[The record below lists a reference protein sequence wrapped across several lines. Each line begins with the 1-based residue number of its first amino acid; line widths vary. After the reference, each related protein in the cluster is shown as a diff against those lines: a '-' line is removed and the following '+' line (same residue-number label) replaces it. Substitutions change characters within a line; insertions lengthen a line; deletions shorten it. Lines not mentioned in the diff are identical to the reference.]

1 MPLAPR
7 PSRVPND
14 RVRTIQSLSMKR
26 LLAAIPVACGLFAG
40 TAAAQPASIAV
51 DVMTC
56 LLKPKQV
63 IQLGSPV
70 FGLIDGIFA
79 DRGEAVT
86 QGQLLAKL
94 NTSVEEAQLA
104 LDRFRATNTTP
115 IEVARTDMTW
125 NQRELA
131 RRQQLVGNMF
141 SRANEVDEI
150 VTRIEQARIAI
161 RRGEMDQRTAMLE
174 AERAEAQLNLRMI
187 KSPLNGVVTDIK
199 LMPGEFIHEQATI
212 MTIAQ
217 IDPLNADLVV
227 PAEHYGAVKV
237 GLVADLTLGPPLNRT
252 LPATVDAV
260 DPVIDAA
267 SDTFRVRL
275 VLPNPGNQI
284 PAGVRCTVQLPH
296 RGEG

>member
-1 MPLAPR
+1 MTDRMPKPLA
-7 PSRVPND
+7 
-14 RVRTIQSLSMKR
+14 
-26 LLAAIPVACGLFAG
+26 LAALVPLALAVLADGAR
-40 TAAAQPASIAV
+40 AQPVPIAV
-51 DVMTC
+51 DVTTC
-56 LLKPKQV
+56 LIKPKQV
-63 IQLGSPV
+63 VQLGSPV
-70 FGLIDGIFA
+70 FGLIDGVFV
-79 DRGEAVT
+79 DRGDTVT

-104 LDRFRATNTTP
+104 LDRYRATNVTP
-115 IEVARTDMTW
+115 IESARADMAW

-131 RRQQLVGNMF
+131 RRQQLAGNMF

-150 VTRIEQARIAI
+150 VTRIEQNRIAI

-174 AERAEAQLNLRMI
+174 AERAETQLNLRMI
-187 KSPLNGVVTDIK
+187 KSPLNGVVTEIK
-199 LMPGEFIHEQATI
+199 LMPGEFIHDQATI

-252 LPATVDAV
+252 LAATVDAV

>member
-1 MPLAPR
+1 MKPVTATMPR
-7 PSRVPND
+7 PPIPIAVVALAIAAMAPCAHAQ
-14 RVRTIQSLSMKR
+14 T
-26 LLAAIPVACGLFAG
+26 AAI
-40 TAAAQPASIAV
+40 SV
-51 DVMTC
+51 DTTTC
-56 LLKPKQV
+56 LLKPRQV
-63 IQLGSPV
+63 VQLGSPV
-70 FGLIDGIFA
+70 FGLIDAVFV
-79 DRGEAVT
+79 DRGDTVK

-104 LDRFRATNTTP
+104 LDRYRATNVTP
-115 IEVARTDMTW
+115 IESARADMAW

-131 RRQQLVGNMF
+131 RRQQLAGNMF

-150 VTRIEQARIAI
+150 VTRIEQNRIAI

-174 AERAEAQLNLRMI
+174 AERAEVQLSLRMI

-199 LMPGEFIHEQATI
+199 LMPGEFIHDQATI

-227 PAEHYGAVKV
+227 PAEHYGGVKV
-237 GLVADLTLGPPLNRT
+237 GLVADLFLGPPLNRA

-275 VLPNPGNQI
+275 VLPNPGNRI
-284 PAGVRCTVQLPH
+284 PAGVRCTVHLPH